1 MLQSLC
7 VYGFMIFSFFTLL
20 QTGTV
25 VKKNGQRLTK
35 TIPFYPIRYS
45 IALLIFAFFSGVRW
59 DVGIDY
65 LTYLTE
71 YLSIQQNGF
80 TIREDF
86 ETGYIALQEML
97 LKMHVPF
104 YVYFAIIALLQFAFS
119 TTYFR
124 HARYLLPYFC
134 VLIMTGGDFFSWMN
148 AMRQAIVSTAFL
160 LLISLT
166 IEKKRWI
173 VYLIALYLL
182 TFIHKS
188 ALLLAPLLLLYYF
201 KLEKVQI
208 NRKIQY
214 ILYFCALALSAFPLW
229 QSLLSF
235 AENVLSLIGLGDRFT
250 AAVLARYQTR
260 EVNFGARRIIFLL
273 IDLTIIAYSTK
284 LRKVYPTKGFGF
296 AYLMYI
302 IFYITQSI
310 FISSLTFSRIVGYF
324 YTFRAVIGSY
334 LLYYLFHI
342 RPNKYNVLI
351 GFLIIFLFLSH
362 LFIQIYADRGGHTDC
377 IRYMFFWDN
386 FLI

>member
-20 QTGTV
+20 QTVTV

-97 LKMHVPF
+97 LKMHAPF

-134 VLIMTGGDFFSWMN
+134 VLIMTGGDFF
-148 AMRQAIVSTAFL
+148 
-160 LLISLT
+160 
-166 IEKKRWI
+166 
-173 VYLIALYLL
+173 
-182 TFIHKS
+182 
-188 ALLLAPLLLLYYF
+188 
-201 KLEKVQI
+201 
-208 NRKIQY
+208 
-214 ILYFCALALSAFPLW
+214 
-229 QSLLSF
+229 
-235 AENVLSLIGLGDRFT
+235 LG
-250 AAVLARYQTR
+250 
-260 EVNFGARRIIFLL
+260 
-273 IDLTIIAYSTK
+273 
-284 LRKVYPTKGFGF
+284 
-296 AYLMYI
+296 
-302 IFYITQSI
+302 
-310 FISSLTFSRIVGYF
+310 
-324 YTFRAVIGSY
+324 
-334 LLYYLFHI
+334 
-342 RPNKYNVLI
+342 
-351 GFLIIFLFLSH
+351 
-362 LFIQIYADRGGHTDC
+362 
-377 IRYMFFWDN
+377 
-386 FLI
+386 